1 MAAPIPAA
9 KMRAWQYTTTEGGI
23 EKNLKLNPDA
33 PVPTPKPKQNLV
45 KVIAMALNPADY
57 KNAEASLISRLLISK
72 PATPGLDFAGQIIT
86 SGTESPFKADQLVF
100 GVPSKWVFNSLG
112 SLCEYTL
119 ADNDAILA
127 IPDGVSLV
135 DAAALPVTGLT
146 AYQSVA
152 LRVKNG
158 DKIFINGGSGGV
170 GVLGIQMAK
179 LLGCYV
185 ATSCSTAN
193 VELCKSLGADEVIDY
208 KKGSVLEALTASGRK
223 YDHVVDNVGN
233 DWGLF
238 WGCHNYTTP
247 DAVFIRITLDM
258 TLENG
263 LNLLRKKAVPAMLG
277 GAKRKGEL
285 FWPDAKLEDLSQVI
299 EWVKEG
305 KVRVVIDQ
313 KFLFEQAPE
322 AFAKLKTGRA
332 KGKIMVDV
340 ASA

>member
-1 MAAPIPAA
+1 M
-9 KMRAWQYTTTEGGI
+9 TTQGGI
-23 EKNLKLNPDA
+23 EKNLNLNADA

-45 KVIAMALNPADY
+45 KVFAMALNPADY

-72 PATPGLDFAGQIIT
+72 PATPGFDFAGQIIT
-86 SGTESPFKADQLVF
+86 PGTDSPFKAGQLVF
-100 GVPSKWVFNSLG
+100 GVPSKRISNSLG

-119 ADNDAILA
+119 ADSDTILA
-127 IPDGVSLV
+127 IPDGVNPV
-135 DAAALPVTGLT
+135 DAAALAVTGLT

-152 LRVKNG
+152 LRVKKG
-158 DKIFINGGSGGV
+158 DKVFINGGSGGV

-179 LLGCYV
+179 VLGCYV

-247 DAVFIRITLDM
+247 NAVFIRVTLDM
-258 TLENG
+258 TLGNG
-263 LNLLRKKAVPAMLG
+263 VNLLRKTFIPAILG
-277 GAKRKGEL
+277 GSKRKGEL
-285 FWPDAKLEDLSQVI
+285 FWPDASLKDLSQVV

-305 KVRVVIDQ
+305 KIKVVIDQ
-313 KFLFEQAPE
+313 RFLFEQAPE

-332 KGKIMVDV
+332 KGKIMVDITSQQGGV
-340 ASA
+340 